1 MRKGKRLIGSPI
13 LSLSEGVRVGEV
25 KDVILGATN
34 ETVVGLLVDDGGLFG
49 SAHVVPVDEIESFG
63 RDAVVVTDRSS
74 IRSASDV
81 PDIKEI
87 LDRKTSLI
95 GTRVYTETGDAQ
107 GSVNDIYFDD
117 ASGRVLSLE
126 VTGGMWRDATTG
138 VRNLPVTEV
147 MRTGPEIIY
156 VHPETAD
163 ILAAQR
169 GGVAGAVA
177 DAGDAA
183 RTAGGKVASAASDAA
198 P

>member
-1 MRKGKRLIGSPI
+1 MRKGKRLIGRPI
-13 LSLSEGVRVGEV
+13 LSLTEGVRVGEV

-63 RDAVVVTDRSS
+63 RDAVIVTDRSS

-95 GTRVYTETGDAQ
+95 GTRVFTETGDAQ
-107 GSVNDIYFDD
+107 GSVNDIYFDE

-126 VTGGMWRDATTG
+126 VTGGAWRDATTG
-138 VRNLPVTEV
+138 VRNLPVSEV

-156 VHPETAD
+156 VHPDVGEM
-163 ILAAQR
+163 L
-169 GGVAGAVA
+169 
-177 DAGDAA
+177 DAPAWRHLGRD
-183 RTAGGKVASAASDAA
+183 RRCG
-198 P
+198 